1 MNKNWIEEFTN
12 KEKDYNIFYQDNISY
27 IKIYIMYV
35 NKNKCLEKVK
45 EKTIYLHT
53 SNILTKEELKEI
65 IMSYKKSENI
75 HYRLISL
82 LKHNI
87 DIEPDD
93 IAKSLKETYQYDY
106 TEPLKSLDDIVF
118 NKSITTFED
127 LNSLFFIFYETDN
140 TSDKNTTRR
149 VKLKQNYTH
158 KNRNNITRTF
168 S

>member
-1 MNKNWIEEFTN
+1 
-12 KEKDYNIFYQDNISY
+12 
-27 IKIYIMYV
+27 MYV

-45 EKTIYLHT
+45 EKTIYLHKN
-53 SNILTKEELKEI
+53 NILEKEELKKI

-75 HYRLISL
+75 SYRLISL

-93 IAKSLKETYQYDY
+93 IAKSLKENYQYNY
-106 TEPLKSLDDIVF
+106 IESLKSIDDIMF

-127 LNSLFFIFYETDN
+127 LNSLFFVFYETDIKVG
-140 TSDKNTTRR
+140 KNTTKR

-158 KNRNNITRTF
+158 KTKNNIVCSF

>member
-1 MNKNWIEEFTN
+1 MNENWITEFTN
-12 KEKDYNIFYQDNISY
+12 KESDYNNFYQDNISY
-27 IKIYIMYV
+27 INIYIMYV

-45 EKTIYLHT
+45 EKTIYLHKN
-53 SNILTKEELKEI
+53 NILEKEELKKI

-75 HYRLISL
+75 SYRLISL

-93 IAKSLKETYQYDY
+93 IAKSLKENYQYNY
-106 TEPLKSLDDIVF
+106 IESLKSIDDIMF

-127 LNSLFFIFYETDN
+127 LNSLFFVFYETDIKVG
-140 TSDKNTTRR
+140 KNTTKR

-158 KNRNNITRTF
+158 KTKNNIVCSF